1 LKTRRFALSAL
12 ALCLPLALAL
22 GQEGKSVGS
31 KYSDALIARMRTANK
46 VLSAAQKADED
57 KRFKESSVAWVK
69 LGTEFRDTRLIPEFI
84 VQDIDFR
91 TAEAFA
97 QSNDADAAFMYLEKA
112 ITTWPWH
119 NNLEKRNSLKNL
131 YSDPRWNNFQKRWN
145 QAQSRDLTPDEKIFG
160 LSQFW
165 QEAKNNFAYFDKVP
179 NLNWDAAYREYIPK
193 VLATKNRFEYVLV
206 LRRFC
211 ALLKDGHTNIYAP
224 NDLDVWGSLPI
235 NVISF
240 GERVFVG
247 NVLKSEAKNF
257 PIGTEVLSVN
267 GQPVAEYVHKELEPM
282 ISSSTEH
289 IRWRDSVRRLSS
301 SQKNTTIQLTLKT
314 PQGEILQKKFTYDPE
329 NFDRQMTREM
339 PNIPNYSQKDLGDG
353 VVLIT
358 LGGFESNEAAEKFVK
373 AVPELQKTCKGLILD
388 IRNNGGG
395 NSGVGLRI
403 ARRLTDKTLK
413 TSAWRTR
420 EIRSAYRAWG
430 MGNRANETIDQDNE
444 ERIRHF
450 LGEQWYAEEGETIP
464 PAPESERL
472 NVPVVVLT
480 DYPTASAAEDFLIA
494 LDGVKGVTRVG
505 RKTYGSTGQPIPV
518 FLPGNIQG
526 RVCTKRD
533 TFPDGRDFV
542 GVGVIPDVAV
552 EPSPEDYFAN
562 RDVILERGR
571 SLLKEKM
578 R

>member
-1 LKTRRFALSAL
+1 LTTRRFALSTL

-22 GQEGKSVGS
+22 GQDGKSVGS
-31 KYSDALIARMRTANK
+31 KYSDALLSRMQAANK

-97 QSNDADAAFMYLEKA
+97 QSNDPNQAFLYLE
-112 ITTWPWH
+112 
-119 NNLEKRNSLKNL
+119 NVL
-131 YSDPRWNNFQKRWN
+131 KRWN

-193 VLATKNRFEYVLV
+193 VLATKSRFEYLLV

-211 ALLKDGHTNIYAP
+211 ALLKDGHTNIFTP
-224 NDLDVWGSLPI
+224 NDLNPWGVLPI
-235 NVISF
+235 NLISF

-247 NVLKSEAKNF
+247 NTLKSEAKNL

-289 IRWRDSVRRLSS
+289 IRWRDSVQRLSS
-301 SQKNTTIQLTLKT
+301 GQKNTSIQLTLKNS
-314 PQGEILQKKFTYDPE
+314 QGEIFQKKFLYDPE
-329 NFDRQMTREM
+329 NFNRQMVYKTPEA
-339 PNIPNYSQKDLGDG
+339 PNYSQKDLGDG

-358 LGGFESNEAAEKFVK
+358 LGGFESDEAAEKFEK
-373 AVPELQKTCKGLILD
+373 AVPELQKTCKGLIID

-395 NSGVGLRI
+395 NGGVGYRI
-403 ARRLTDKTLK
+403 ARRLTGQTLK

-420 EIRSAYRAWG
+420 ESRSAYRAWG
-430 MGNRANETIDQDNE
+430 MFARAEGGDE
-444 ERIRHF
+444 ERVRHF
-450 LGEQWYAEEGETIP
+450 LGEQWYAEEGETILP
-464 PAPESERL
+464 VAEGERL

-494 LDGVKGVTRVG
+494 LDGVKTVTRVG

-542 GVGVIPDVAV
+542 GVGVIPDVEV
-552 EPSPEDYFAN
+552 EPSPEDYFAQ
-562 RDVILERGR
+562 RDVILERGL